1 MKDALCSYLY
11 LSIRTA
17 FAHMQRIGVDS
28 SNPPP
33 VMSGIDVRS
42 RFSVMNGR
50 KQYLKEIAAAA
61 LSNHLVSEP
70 VRCLTRRLHDV
81 TWNSVEGC
89 NEVISASRG
98 SMAGTPLAD
107 ITFIGA
113 ISIYIEAHP

>member
-1 MKDALCSYLY
+1 
-11 LSIRTA
+11 
-17 FAHMQRIGVDS
+17 MQRIGVDS

-98 SMAGTPLAD
+98 SMVGPPLAD
-107 ITFIGA
+107 STFIGA